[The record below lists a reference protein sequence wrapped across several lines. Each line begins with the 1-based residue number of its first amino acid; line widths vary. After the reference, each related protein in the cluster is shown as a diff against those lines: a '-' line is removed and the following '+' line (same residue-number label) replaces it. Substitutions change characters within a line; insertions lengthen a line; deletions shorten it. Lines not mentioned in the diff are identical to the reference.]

1 MKCFVTGGAG
11 FIGSHLTDHLMEK
24 GHKVVVYDNL
34 SLGREEFVRH
44 HYSNPRFTFVRGD
57 VLDFGLL
64 QTSMTGS
71 DIVFHLSANS
81 DIVRSAKH
89 TRIDLEQGTIAT
101 HNVLESMRSN
111 GIRKIVFTSSN
122 VVYGE
127 SKKLPISE
135 DYGPLFPISM
145 YGASKLACEA
155 LISAF
160 CHNFGFKS
168 WIFRF
173 ANVTG
178 PRVTHGVVLDFYRK
192 LERNALELE
201 VLGDGKQAK
210 PYIEVR
216 DLIDGML
223 FGFRNSNEW
232 VNYFNLGTDGLTS
245 VTVIAHEVIRVMGL
259 RDVKLKFTGGVRGWP
274 GDVARVS
281 LDMSKLKALGWRP
294 KYPSSDEACMAGI
307 NAIIHDLREIS
318 KRSETSSHS
327 NE

>member
-11 FIGSHLTDHLMEK
+11 FIGSHLADLLIEE
-24 GHKVVVYDNL
+24 GHMVVVYDNL
-34 SLGREEFVRH
+34 SLGREDFIRH
-44 HYSNPRFTFVRGD
+44 HFSSPGFAFVRGD
-57 VLDFGLL
+57 LLDVEHLKK
-64 QTSMTGS
+64 SMKGS
-71 DIVFHLSANS
+71 DIVFHLAANS
-81 DIVRSAKH
+81 DIVKSAKH

-101 HNVLESMRSN
+101 YNVLESMRDN
-111 GIRKIVFTSSN
+111 DIGKIVFASSN

-127 SKKLPISE
+127 ARKLPIPE

-168 WIFRF
+168 WIYRF

-178 PRVTHGVVLDFYRK
+178 SRVTHGVVLDFYRK
-192 LERNALELE
+192 LQKNTLKLE
-201 VLGDGKQAK
+201 VLGNGKQAK

-216 DLIDGML
+216 DVADGML
-223 FGFRNSNEW
+223 FGFKHSDDW

-259 RDVKLKFTGGVRGWP
+259 SDVKLSFTGGVRGWP
-274 GDVARVS
+274 GDVPRVS
-281 LDMSKLKALGWRP
+281 LDMSKLRALGWKPR
-294 KYPSSDEACMAGI
+294 YPYSDEACMVGI
-307 NAIIHDLREIS
+307 KAIMQDLK
-318 KRSETSSHS
+318 KRDAE
-327 NE
+327 

>member
-11 FIGSHLTDHLMEK
+11 FIGSHLVDRLMKE
-24 GHKVVVYDNL
+24 GHMVVVYDNL
-34 SLGREEFVRH
+34 SLGREDFIRH
-44 HYSNPRFTFVRGD
+44 HFPSPGFAFVKGD
-57 VLDFGLL
+57 LLDFDLL
-64 QTSMTGS
+64 KKSMKGS
-71 DIVFHLSANS
+71 DIVFHFAANS
-81 DIVRSAKH
+81 DIVKSAKH

-101 HNVLESMRSN
+101 YNVLESMRFN
-111 GIRKIVFTSSN
+111 DIRSIVFTSSN

-127 SKKLPISE
+127 AKKLPIPE

-160 CHNFGFKS
+160 CHNFGFKA
-168 WIFRF
+168 WIYRF

-192 LERNALELE
+192 LRKNKLELE

-216 DLIDGML
+216 DVVDGML
-223 FGFRNSNEW
+223 FGFKHSNEW

-245 VTVIAHEVIRVMGL
+245 VTVIAHEVIRVMELSNVNL
-259 RDVKLKFTGGVRGWP
+259 RFAGGVRGWP

-281 LDMSKLKALGWRP
+281 LDMSKLRALGWKAR
-294 KYPSSDEACMAGI
+294 YPSSDEACMVGVK
-307 NAIIHDLREIS
+307 AIIQDLK
-318 KRSETSSHS
+318 KRDAE
-327 NE
+327 